1 MKAVELIA
9 HDRLKE
15 LLHYDPLTGI
25 FTRKVRTAQ
34 RHQVGD
40 RADFII
46 SGGNQV
52 GYYRVTVD
60 SVRYM
65 AHRLAWF
72 YVHGVWPAEDIDH
85 KDGDRGNNRIDNL
98 RDVTN
103 QVNRENI
110 RKPRKDNESGFLG
123 VVFHAP
129 TNRWRARIQLNGKG
143 RHIGLYDTAEE
154 AHQAYLVEKRKDHEG
169 CTI

>member
-1 MKAVELIA
+1 MAPTILTVA
-9 HDRLKE
+9 RLRE
-15 LLHYDPLTGI
+15 VLHYDPETGI

-40 RADFII
+40 RADFIVT
-46 SGGNQV
+46 SGGQK

-72 YVHGVWPAEDIDH
+72 YVHGAWPVEDIDH
-85 KDGDRGNNRIDNL
+85 WDGDRGNNRIGNL

-103 QVNRENI
+103 QINRENM
-110 RKPRKDNESGFLG
+110 RKARKDNKSGFLG
-123 VVFHAP
+123 VTTHAP
-129 TNRWRARIQLNGKG
+129 GVYRASVHKDGKRI
-143 RHIGLYDTAEE
+143 HIGLYDNPEE
-154 AHQAYLVEKRKDHEG
+154 AHEAYLVAKRKHHEG
-169 CTI
+169 CTV

>member
-1 MKAVELIA
+1 MADANLTA
-9 HDRLKE
+9 ARLRE
-15 LLHYDPLTGI
+15 VLHYDPETGV

-46 SGGNQV
+46 TGGGQK

-72 YVHGVWPAEDIDH
+72 YVHGVWPTNDIDH
-85 KDGDRGNNRIDNL
+85 KDGDRGNNRIINL
-98 RDVTN
+98 RDVPN
-103 QVNRENI
+103 RVNRQNI
-110 RKPRKDNESGFLG
+110 RKAMTRNRSGLLG
-123 VVFHAP
+123 AYFHQ
-129 TNRWRARIQLNGKG
+129 NRWYARLQLNRK
-143 RHIGLYDTAEE
+143 IVYLAPFDTPEE
-154 AHQAYLVEKRKDHEG
+154 AHAAYVVAKRIHHEG
-169 CTI
+169 CTL